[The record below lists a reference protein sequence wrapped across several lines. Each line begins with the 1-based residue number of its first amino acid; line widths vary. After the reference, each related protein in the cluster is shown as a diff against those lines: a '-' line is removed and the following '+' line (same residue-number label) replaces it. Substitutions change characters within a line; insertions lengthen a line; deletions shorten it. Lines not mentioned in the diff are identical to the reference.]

1 MVAPSDLRVYAAATM
16 RFCPDCKE
24 RTESLACP
32 VDRTPTLDEEAFG
45 DGRDPLI
52 GRVFD
57 GRYEVVE
64 RIGKGGMGSVYRARQ
79 LTMGREIAL
88 KVLNPELA
96 RDQEAAGRFVRE
108 AKVASRLRHT
118 NTIVVFD
125 FGHSPQGLYLAMEL
139 LDGEN
144 MAARLAKGPMA
155 PVEAARI
162 CAAVA
167 RSLSE
172 AHSVGI
178 VHRDLKPDNIFLH
191 RVYGGQEV
199 VKVLDFGVAKFI
211 HDERSRSGSSVFETN
226 RPVIAGT
233 LGYLAPEQARGEPIS
248 VKSDLYALGVVLYR
262 ALTGRLPFNSDTPV
276 AVLRMHIED
285 PPPPLPAGTPEAL
298 RSLVMRLMEKRPD
311 ARPES
316 AEAVATELERYVAS
330 PEAATVGAAPVAGAV
345 DASAHTALE
354 VRTDWIEG
362 VESSRSALQVEA
374 VATKVEA
381 GPLGPPTLPPQ
392 GATELMPWETGIR
405 PPLHPPEPSGRSK
418 RSAHEKGR
426 SPFGAF
432 LAFSIFLAML
442 AAVVWFG
449 WKWLFAPECTPGALK
464 ACTTDCEGG
473 SAKSCQTLAV
483 MLSTGQGTKSDPA
496 RAATLFDKACQGGEA
511 SACGEA
517 ARAYAEGDG
526 VGKDFERAAGLF
538 RRGCDGGDGVACARL
553 AEMYDKGRGVARSK
567 SDARKLYAQA
577 CKAGQRDACD
587 QVR

>member
-1 MVAPSDLRVYAAATM
+1 M

-24 RTESLACP
+24 RTDSLACP
-32 VDRTPTLDEEAFG
+32 IDGTPTLDEDAFG

-57 GRYEVVE
+57 GRYEVEE

-96 RDQEAAGRFVRE
+96 RDAEAAGRFVRE

-144 MAARLAKGPMA
+144 MAARLARGPMA

-172 AHSVGI
+172 AHAAGI

-191 RVYGGQEV
+191 RIYGGQEV

-211 HDERSRSGSSVFETN
+211 FDERSRSSSTVFETN
-226 RPVIAGT
+226 RPIIAGT

-248 VKSDLYALGVVLYR
+248 AKSDLYALGVVLYR
-262 ALTGRLPFNSDTPV
+262 ALTGRLPFNSETPV
-276 AVLRMHIED
+276 AILRMHMED
-285 PPPPLPAGTPEAL
+285 PPPPLPAGVPEAL

-311 ARPES
+311 ARPEA
-316 AEAVATELERYVAS
+316 AEAVATELERFVAS
-330 PEAATVGAAPVAGAV
+330 PEAAAQGAV
-345 DASAHTALE
+345 PVVGPSEQAPLE

-362 VESSRSALQVEA
+362 AQSPGSALSVDA
-374 VATKVEA
+374 VATRVA
-381 GPLGPPTLPPQ
+381 TDVPGPPPLPPQ

-405 PPLHPPEPSGRSK
+405 PSLHRPDPLAGKGPIR
-418 RSAHEKGR
+418 EKGR
-426 SPFGAF
+426 SPLGAF
-432 LAFSIFLAML
+432 IAFSIFLGML
-442 AAVVWFG
+442 GAVVWFG
-449 WKWLFAPECTPGALK
+449 WKWLYAPECKAGAVE
-464 ACTTDCEGG
+464 ACTADCEAGN
-473 SAKSCQTLAV
+473 AKSCQTLAV
-483 MLSTGQGTKSDPA
+483 MVSTGQGVKSDPA
-496 RAATLFDKACQGGEA
+496 RAVALFDKACQGGET

-517 ARAYAEGDG
+517 ARAYADGDG
-526 VGKDFERAAGLF
+526 VGRDYERAAGLY
-538 RRGCDGGDGVACARL
+538 RRGCDGGAGPACVRL
-553 AEMYDKGRGVARSK
+553 AEMYALGRGVARSK

-577 CKAGQRDACD
+577 CKAGEKDACD
-587 QVR
+587 QAR